1 MPKTRST
8 KSQRPSSH
16 AQDPSEKKYILISI
30 KSQHM
35 NNIVAR
41 SKNHEFRNYPISRTV
56 ERMWFQGK
64 VPGEISDG
72 DSGLGNSDFNKLTT
86 TIGAAS
92 HAYEVIHLYK
102 LAQPLH
108 ISLLRER
115 YSVSPPQRYT
125 YTPKQLLDD
134 VKLEDQEIITVS
146 CRLQCIFNPVRGPEI
161 PGIVNNQD
169 MLNGRPRICS
179 VTDGQSNG
187 HKEVDPR

>member
-16 AQDPSEKKYILISI
+16 ALDPIEKKDILISI

-56 ERMWFQGK
+56 ERMWLYVSSPDQTLRYIAIISQGK

-72 DSGLGNSDFNKLTT
+72 DSGLGNSDFNNKLTV

-134 VKLEDQEIITVS
+134 VKLEDQE
-146 CRLQCIFNPVRGPEI
+146 
-161 PGIVNNQD
+161 
-169 MLNGRPRICS
+169 MLF
-179 VTDGQSNG
+179 
-187 HKEVDPR
+187 